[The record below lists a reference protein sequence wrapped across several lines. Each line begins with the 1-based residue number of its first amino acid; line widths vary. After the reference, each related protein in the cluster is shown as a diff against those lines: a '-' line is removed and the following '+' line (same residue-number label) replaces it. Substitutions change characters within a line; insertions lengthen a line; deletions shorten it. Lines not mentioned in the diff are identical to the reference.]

1 MSDRSGRPDPAP
13 AAGPYAPV
21 VRAGE
26 WVITSGQLGVVPAPD
41 GAPTLVG
48 PGTATQLRQ
57 ALRNAAALLSSE
69 GASLS
74 DVRKATVYLVDMD
87 DFGEM
92 NAVWVEVLGAHRPA
106 RTAVGV
112 SALPLGA
119 SVEVEVW
126 AYLPTG

>member
-1 MSDRSGRPDPAP
+1 VSDDSERSGPAP

-41 GAPTLVG
+41 GPTLVG

-57 ALRNAAALLSSE
+57 ALDNAAALLSSE

-74 DVRKATVYLVDMD
+74 DVRKATVYLVDMS
-87 DFGEM
+87 DFAEM
-92 NAVWVEVLGAHRPA
+92 NAVWVEAFGGHRPA

-112 SALPLGA
+112 SALPMGA

-126 AYLPTG
+126 AHRPAG

>member
-1 MSDRSGRPDPAP
+1 MSDDCETSSPAP
-13 AAGPYAPV
+13 TAGPYAPV
-21 VRAGE
+21 MRAGE

-48 PGTATQLRQ
+48 AGTAAQLRQ
-57 ALRNAAALLSSE
+57 ALDNAAALLSSE

-74 DVRKATVYLVDMD
+74 DVLKATVYLVDMN
-87 DFGEM
+87 DFAEM
-92 NAVWVEVLGAHRPA
+92 NAVWVEAFGGHRPA

-112 SALPLGA
+112 AALPLGA

-126 AYLPTG
+126 AYRPGI

>member
-1 MSDRSGRPDPAP
+1 MSDDSETSGAAP
-13 AAGPYAPV
+13 TAGPYAPI

-41 GAPTLVG
+41 GVPTLVG
-48 PGTATQLRQ
+48 VGTAAQLRQ
-57 ALRNAAALLSSE
+57 ALDNATALLSSE

-74 DVRKATVYLVDMD
+74 DVLKATVYLVDMN
-87 DFGEM
+87 DFAEM
-92 NAVWVEVLGAHRPA
+92 NAVWVEAFGSHRPA

-112 SALPLGA
+112 AALPLGA

-126 AYLPTG
+126 AYRPAR

>member
-1 MSDRSGRPDPAP
+1 MSDHSETPDPAP

-26 WVITSGQLGVVPAPD
+26 WVITSGQLGVTSGPD
-41 GAPTLVG
+41 GVPTLVG

-57 ALRNAAALLSSE
+57 ALDNAAALLSSQ
-69 GASLS
+69 GVSLS

-87 DFGEM
+87 DFAEM
-92 NAVWVEVLGAHRPA
+92 NAAWVEAFGGHRPA
-106 RTAVGV
+106 RTAVGI

-126 AYLPTG
+126 AYRSTS